1 MAEAVAIAAVS
12 ELKPGRYPQFSA
24 EEMYA
29 QVLRKF
35 LGEWQVKPGDLSGLL
50 ASPAGM
56 ASGAGANIF
65 IHEHLAEAL
74 GIQPTFSQTM
84 NAGGATYG
92 LMVQR
97 ATLAIRAGLADA
109 VLCIGAGTF
118 PKVGGGGA
126 EVNAK
131 MACHPQFDY
140 LYGPFIPPLYAQSA
154 TRHMHEFGTTREQL
168 AKVAVSSRKWSLRH
182 PDALMK
188 KQGEISV
195 RDVLDSKPIASPF
208 NLLDCSVPCDGGA
221 ALLVCNET
229 VAKRINPRP
238 AYVLGM
244 GEHHPH
250 GNISQSRDLLGMMGR
265 AAAKQAYAMAGLT
278 PAEVDFAELYDS
290 FSFNPLVTVET
301 MGFVEAGRG
310 GRFWDEERGFPGG
323 DLPVNT
329 YGGLLSFGHTGDASG
344 MSMIVEACLQLMGRA
359 GERQLHKAAIGLVHS
374 YGGMMSEHSVLLLG
388 SQP

>member
-1 MAEAVAIAAVS
+1 MSSAVAIAAAS
-12 ELKPGRYPQFSA
+12 EMKPGRYPEYSA
-24 EEMYA
+24 EEMYV

-35 LGEWQVKPGDLSGLL
+35 LREWELRPSDINGLL

-56 ASGAGANIF
+56 ASGTGANIF
-65 IHEHLAEAL
+65 IHEHLAEQL
-74 GIQPTFSQTM
+74 GIEPTFSETM
-84 NAGGATYG
+84 NAGGSTYG

-97 ATLAIRAGLADA
+97 AALAIRAGMTDA

-126 EVNAK
+126 EANAK

-140 LYGPFIPPLYAQSA
+140 LYGPFIPPLYAQAA
-154 TRHMHEFGTTREQL
+154 TRHMHEFGTTKEQL
-168 AKVAVSSRKWSLRH
+168 AKVAVSSRRWAMKH

-188 KQGEISV
+188 SRGEITV
-195 RDVLDSKPIASPF
+195 RDVMDSKPIASPF
-208 NLLDCSVPCDGGA
+208 NLLDCSVPCDGGS
-221 ALLVCNET
+221 ALLVCSEQ
-229 VAKRINPRP
+229 VAKRINPKP
-238 AYVLGM
+238 AYLLGM

-250 GNISQSRDLLGMMGR
+250 FNISQSRDLTGMMGR
-265 AAAKQAYAMAGLT
+265 EAANKAYTMAGIT
-278 PAEVDFAELYDS
+278 PADVDFAELYDS

-301 MGFVEAGRG
+301 MGFVKPG
-310 GRFWDEERGFPGG
+310 GGGKFWDDERGFPGG

-344 MSMIVEACLQLMGRA
+344 MSMIVEACLQIMGKA
-359 GERQLHKAAIGLVHS
+359 GERQLSKTDIGLVHS

-388 SQP
+388 SQA